1 VSTLEVRPI
10 LSTLRRNKFGAL
22 LIAAQIAITLG
33 FLANALSIVQFRSSW
48 SSRPTGIDEAN
59 IFSIRSDAV
68 GHPPDM
74 ASRVSADLA
83 SLRGL
88 PGVVDA
94 FADYSY
100 PLAGGGWGSS
110 VHLKPDQETQTTS
123 TAMYFAD
130 EHALNTLGVRLIAG
144 RNFRADEITDRR
156 ESDSPQTSVLIVTK
170 ALADKAFPAG
180 NALGQNLYIESGDHP
195 ERIVGIVE
203 RLQSFAAAS
212 TGPFG
217 ETAELSTLLPYRPID
232 ERSDYLVRVQPGRLA
247 SVMQAAEQKLFALD
261 NDRILRTRSMAQ
273 VRAIAYRGDHGLVI
287 LLTSISVAL
296 LLVTG
301 FGIVGLTSYWV
312 AQRRRQIGIRRALG
326 ASRGDI
332 VRYFQ
337 TENLLIAAAGVI
349 GGIAFAIALNL
360 WMVRSFEMLRMD
372 SRWPIGG
379 AIVMLILGQL
389 AVLWPALRAA
399 SVPPALATR
408 SA

>member
-1 VSTLEVRPI
+1 MSGFEIGPI
-10 LSTLRRNKFGAL
+10 LATLRRNRFGAV

-33 FLANALSIVQFRSSW
+33 FLANALSIVEFRLSW

-59 IFSIRSDAV
+59 IFSIHSDAV
-68 GHPPDM
+68 DHPKDL
-74 ASRVSADLA
+74 AARVSADLA
-83 SLRGL
+83 TLRGL

-110 VHLKPDQETQTTS
+110 VHLKPDQQEQTTS
-123 TAMYFAD
+123 TAIYFAD
-130 EHALNTLGVRLIAG
+130 EHALRTLGVRLVAG
-144 RNFRADEITDRR
+144 RNFAADEITDRR
-156 ESDSPQTSVLIVTK
+156 ESDSPQTSVLIVSK
-170 ALADKAFPAG
+170 ALADKLFPAG
-180 NALGQNLYIESGDHP
+180 NALGQDIYVDSGDHP

-203 RLQSFAAAS
+203 RLQSPMTNS
-212 TGPFG
+212 TGPFT
-217 ETAELSTLLPYRPID
+217 EMAEHSTLLPYRPIA
-232 ERSDYLVRVQPGRLA
+232 ERSDYLVRVEPGRMA
-247 SVMQAAEQKLFALD
+247 SVMQAAENKLSALD
-261 NDRILRTRSMAQ
+261 GDRILRTRSMAQ

-287 LLTSISVAL
+287 LLVSISAAL

-326 ASRGDI
+326 ATRRDV

-337 TENLLIAAAGVI
+337 TENLLIVAAGAG

-360 WMVRSFEMLRMD
+360 WLVHSFEMLRMGAG
-372 SRWPIGG
+372 WPAGLSIL
-379 AIVMLILGQL
+379 MLILGQL

-408 SA
+408 GA